1 MTQLLKW
8 TLAAT
13 LLLGAT
19 ALSCSN
25 AGDDGVANDLEGRQ
39 CSWPSS
45 LNDADGRTACQPA
58 RAFVSC
64 TDSTGAGC
72 ECLSDQVSCACQA
85 AGVTCQ
91 DKCAANQYAVACGG
105 VGPGAVPSPPD
116 GCTFAGANPG
126 GVAYYCC
133 PCG

>member
-1 MTQLLKW
+1 MNRRLKW
-8 TLAAT
+8 TLLAAV
-13 LLLGAT
+13 LLGGAI
-19 ALSCSN
+19 SC
-25 AGDDGVANDLEGRQ
+25 ANDANTDNTNALNSQ

-45 LNDADGRTACQPA
+45 LNGADGRTACQPA
-58 RAFVSC
+58 RALVSC

-72 ECLSDQVSCACQA
+72 GCLSDQISCDGCQIQ
-85 AGVTCQ
+85 GVTCRDQ
-91 DKCAANQYAVACGG
+91 CAADQYAVACGG

-133 PCG
+133 PCQ